1 MLGIVHEK
9 FAGTRQKSLDMTF
22 TIDDIAGLL
31 DGQLHGENTEESA
44 TAAVAMIFREGQAE
58 LELLLIQRTINDR
71 DPWSGN
77 LAFPGGRV
85 KQDEAPRLAAER
97 ETAEEIGLLLEEARF
112 LGRLPDI
119 NGTHLPVSV
128 SCFIYGL
135 PANNPH
141 TMELNYEVQDAFW
154 IGIDELAVPERH
166 IISSVTFGGEA
177 FEMPAIYIPRPD
189 TPVLWGLTYRLVMG
203 FLNILRSQER

>member
-1 MLGIVHEK
+1 
-9 FAGTRQKSLDMTF
+9 MTF
-22 TIDDIAGLL
+22 SFDDIAGLL
-31 DGQLHGENTEESA
+31 EKNFTKQSENPV
-44 TAAVAMIFREGQAE
+44 TAAVAMVLREGAEE
-58 LELLLIQRTINDR
+58 LELLLIQRTIDDR

-85 KQDEAPRLAAER
+85 KPDEAPKLAAER
-97 ETAEEIGLLLEEARF
+97 ETAEEIGLTLESARF

-119 NGTHLPVSV
+119 NGSHLPVSV

-135 PANNPH
+135 PEDSSHNLK
-141 TMELNYEVQDAFW
+141 LNYEVQDAFW

-166 IISSVTFGGEA
+166 IVSGVTFGGEA

-189 TPVLWGLTYRLVMG
+189 TPVLWGLTYRLVME
-203 FLNILRSQER
+203 FLNTLRNEKR

>member
-1 MLGIVHEK
+1 
-9 FAGTRQKSLDMTF
+9 MTF
-22 TIDDIAGLL
+22 TFDDITGLL
-31 DGQLHGENTEESA
+31 AGQLYEENAEKPV
-44 TAAVAMIFREGQAE
+44 TAAVAMVFREGAEE
-58 LELLLIQRTINDR
+58 LELLLIQRTIDER

-77 LAFPGGRV
+77 LAFPGGRI

-119 NGTHLPVSV
+119 KGSHLPVSV
-128 SCFIYGL
+128 SCFIYGV
-135 PANNPH
+135 PAENPQK
-141 TMELNYEVQDAFW
+141 MELNYEVQDAFW

-166 IISSVTFGGEA
+166 IVSGVTFGGEA

-189 TPVLWGLTYRLVMG
+189 TPVLWGLTYRLVME